1 MGPVYG
7 THPPHHR
14 GGRGT
19 VPHPHHTTGG
29 GGGRSHMGPVY
40 GTHPIWGGRGGVA
53 GPGAY
58 INICIYTGQCT
69 MQFRAEKY
77 STGNY
82 EQIMNI
88 ISL

>member
-1 MGPVYG
+1 MGG
-7 THPPHHR
+7 E
-14 GGRGT
+14 
-19 VPHPHHTTGG
+19 
-29 GGGRSHMGPVY
+29 
-40 GTHPIWGGRGGVA
+40 GGVA